1 MLDRLGE
8 AIRDRLAYQLGV
20 RVEAL
25 ELRDGVASG
34 EGRSRPVTELLQ
46 GQALEQIG
54 RIKPGKTEKDYS
66 QASYGAFFCEVAVN
80 AFTAETRLRRMLGA
94 FGFGRVLNAK
104 TARSQCLGG
113 MVWGIGSALTE
124 ELVFDLRDGRLLNH
138 DLAQYHVPSH
148 ADIPA
153 VDVILLEE
161 RDAAASPLQAKGV
174 GELAICGAAGAVANA
189 IYNAC
194 GVRMRRFP
202 MTPDRLITE
211 LPDPCQP
218 VAGQLPR
225 QQGT

>member
-1 MLDRLGE
+1 E

-34 EGRSRPVTELLQ
+34 EGRSRPMTELLQ

-66 QASYGAFFCEVAVN
+66 QASYGAFFCEVEVN

-218 VAGQLPR
+218 V
-225 QQGT
+225 